1 MQQTKAISC
10 SAQAREELYFNSL
23 AEAGWYEE
31 DLVFTYNF
39 LVVSVILFGHAS

>member
-1 MQQTKAISC
+1 MQQTNAIFC
-10 SAQAREELYFNSL
+10 SAHAREGLYFNAL

-39 LVVSVILFGHAS
+39 LVVSEVLFGHVS